1 MSPVVLHPQAQANR
15 HIVITNE
22 MPKQKPVTLA
32 EEIKQTRPF
41 SSVEEETYLSL
52 VRTSAELTHSTDQFL
67 KLFGITQSQYNVLRI
82 LRGAGAEGLGRNQ
95 IAERMVTPT
104 PDASR
109 LLDRLEESGWV
120 RRKREKED
128 RRQVTSCITTAG
140 LRLLN
145 KLDAPIAAFHKG
157 QFPGV
162 SKADLHQLTRIL
174 SKLRNSRP

>member
-1 MSPVVLHPQAQANR
+1 MTSD
-15 HIVITNE
+15 

-32 EEIKQTRPF
+32 EEIKQSRPF
-41 SSVEEETYLSL
+41 SCVEEEAYLSL
-52 VRTSAELTHSTDQFL
+52 VRTSAELVHSTDQFL
-67 KLFGITQSQYNVLRI
+67 KPFGITPSQYNVLRI

-120 RRKREKED
+120 RRKRGKED
-128 RRQVTSCITTAG
+128 RRQVNSCITATG
-140 LRLLN
+140 LKLL
-145 KLDAPIAAFHKG
+145 KKIDTPVAALHKN

-162 SKADLHQLTRIL
+162 SKTDLHHLTRIL
-174 SKLRNSRP
+174 SQLRNSRA